1 MSASS
6 QAQQLLREGRIA
18 ESEQLYEQILKASP
32 DDAEAL
38 NVIALSALRRR
49 DFTRAGELLRRA
61 VEAHPEDFHS
71 RYHLGRYRDES
82 GDLAQAIV
90 EYRSALKLQPR
101 AYTARMYLASALDR
115 SGELQRSLP
124 EYVNAL
130 SQAQREGRWHDPAT
144 TPSLLRPL
152 LERAVRLIRETKRAM
167 ADEAYTQLRAAH
179 GESALA
185 RVAQALRIY
194 LRDEPPVL
202 ADPRQQPTLFYF
214 PGLPPSAYLDRGLFP
229 WIDAFEACT
238 APIREELLKL
248 LPSDAGR
255 ERVFLSEEIERVNLR
270 GINAKPSWNGYYF
283 FRHGVRRD
291 DNCAACPATAAAI
304 DALPLCRVAAHG
316 PEVLYSVFTP
326 GTHLL
331 RHRGVTNTRLVGHLP
346 LIVPA
351 DCALVVGGEEHVWQ
365 EGRVVVF
372 DDTYEHEAWNR
383 SAQIRVV
390 LIFDIWNPHLTEVE
404 RLAVAELMSR
414 MGDLQPVDA

>member
-49 DFTRAGELLRRA
+49 DFARAADLLRRA
-61 VEAHPEDFHS
+61 VGAHPEDFHS
-71 RYHLGRYRDES
+71 RYHLGRCRDES

-90 EYRSALKLQPR
+90 DYRSALAIQPR
-101 AYTARMYLASALDR
+101 AYTARMFLAAALDR
-115 SGELQRSLP
+115 SGERERALP
-124 EYVNAL
+124 EYINAL
-130 SQAQREGRWHDPAT
+130 SQAQSEGRWHDPTT
-144 TPSLLRPL
+144 TPSFIKPL
-152 LERAVRLIRETKRAM
+152 VERAVRLIRETKRAM
-167 ADEAYTQLRAAH
+167 ADEAYTRLRAAH
-179 GESALA
+179 GEAELA
-185 RVAQALRIY
+185 RVAQSLRIY
-194 LRDEPPVL
+194 LRDESPAL
-202 ADPRQQPTLFYF
+202 SDPRQQPTLFYF
-214 PGLPPSAYLDRGLFP
+214 PGLPPSAYLDRRLFP

-238 APIREELLKL
+238 ASIREELLKL

-255 ERVFLSEEIERVNLR
+255 ERVFLNEEIERVNLR
-270 GINAKPSWNGYYF
+270 GIDAKPSWNGYYF
-283 FRHGVRRD
+283 FRHGSRRD

-304 DALPLCRVAAHG
+304 DRLPLCRVPAHG
-316 PEVLYSVFTP
+316 PEVLYSVFTS

-346 LIVPA
+346 LIVPEN
-351 DCALVVGGEEHVWQ
+351 CALVVGGEEHVWQ

-390 LIFDIWNPHLTEVE
+390 LIFDIWNPYLTEVE
-404 RLAVAELMSR
+404 RLAVADLMSR
-414 MGDLQPVDA
+414 MGALHPAAD

>member
-49 DFTRAGELLRRA
+49 DFTRAGDLLRRA
-61 VEAHPEDFHS
+61 VDAHPGDFHS
-71 RYHLGRYRDES
+71 RYHLGRCRDES

-90 EYRSALKLQPR
+90 EYRSALAIEPR

-115 SGELQRSLP
+115 SGDLERALP
-124 EYVNAL
+124 EYINAL
-130 SQAQREGRWHDPAT
+130 SKAQREGRWHDPAT
-144 TPSLLRPL
+144 TPSFIKPL
-152 LERAVRLIRETKRAM
+152 VERAVRLIRDTKRAM
-167 ADEAYTQLRAAH
+167 ADEAYTRLRAAH
-179 GESALA
+179 GEAELA

-194 LRDEPPVL
+194 LRDESPAVT
-202 ADPRQQPTLFYF
+202 DPRQQPTLFYF
-214 PGLPPSAYLDRGLFP
+214 PGLPPSPYLDRRLFP

-238 APIREELLKL
+238 VPIREELLKL
-248 LPSDAGR
+248 LTSDAGR
-255 ERVFLSEEIERVNLR
+255 ERVFLSEEIESVNLR
-270 GINAKPSWNGYYF
+270 GIHAKPSWNGYYF
-283 FRHGVRRD
+283 FRHGSRRD
-291 DNCAACPATAAAI
+291 DNCTACPATAAAI
-304 DALPLCRVAAHG
+304 DALPLCRVPAHG

-346 LIVPA
+346 LIVPQ

-390 LIFDIWNPHLTEVE
+390 LIFDIWNPHLTDVE

-414 MGDLQPVDA
+414 MGALHPAED

>member
-18 ESEQLYEQILKASP
+18 ESEQLYEQILEASP
-32 DDAEAL
+32 DDVEAL

-49 DFTRAGELLRRA
+49 DFTRAGALLQRA
-61 VEAHPEDFHS
+61 VEAHPGDFHS
-71 RYHLGRYRDES
+71 RYHLGRCRDES
-82 GDLAQAIV
+82 GDLAQAVV
-90 EYRSALKLQPR
+90 EYRSALKMQPR

-115 SGELQRSLP
+115 SGDLQQALP

-130 SQAQREGRWHDPAT
+130 SQAQREGRWLDPAST
-144 TPSLLRPL
+144 SANIKPQV
-152 LERAVRLIRETKRAM
+152 ERAVRIIRESKRAM
-167 ADEAYTQLRAAH
+167 ADEAYTRLRAAH
-179 GESALA
+179 GESELA
-185 RVAQALRIY
+185 RVARALRIY
-194 LRDEPPVL
+194 LRDEAPLFP
-202 ADPRQQPTLFYF
+202 DPRQQPTLFYF
-214 PGLPPSAYLDRGLFP
+214 PDLPPSAYLERRLFP
-229 WIDAFEACT
+229 WIEAFEACT
-238 APIREELLKL
+238 ASIREELLTL

-283 FRHGVRRD
+283 FRHGRRRD

-304 DALPLCRVAAHG
+304 DALPLCRVEAHG

-346 LIVPA
+346 LIVPK
-351 DCALVVGGEEHVWQ
+351 DCALVVGGEQHVWQ

-383 SAQIRVV
+383 SASPRVV
-390 LIFDIWNPHLTEVE
+390 LIFDIWNPHLTDVE

-414 MGDLQPVDA
+414 MGDLHPAVD